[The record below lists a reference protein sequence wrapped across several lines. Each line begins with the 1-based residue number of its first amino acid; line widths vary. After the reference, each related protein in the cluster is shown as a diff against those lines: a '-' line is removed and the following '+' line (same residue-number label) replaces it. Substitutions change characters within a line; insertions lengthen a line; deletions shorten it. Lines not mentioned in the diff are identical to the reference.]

1 MSLSLLEFEPVATFP
16 RASRGQEALAMKG
29 NIELPLPKEGE
40 GMDEHSLRT
49 YYVLAMCKIYL
60 YLFSCATSEQLYEG

>member
-1 MSLSLLEFEPVATFP
+1 
-16 RASRGQEALAMKG
+16 MKG

-60 YLFSCATSEQLYEG
+60 YLFSCATSEQLYDG